1 MIRTGRVVAEQNGQL
16 EICFERPEACAKC
29 GACGGGKHFSQ
40 VKIPGSA
47 PVGSYVDVDMPE
59 GQVLKASAV
68 AYVVPLLLL
77 LAGIA
82 LGMLLF
88 TNEALW
94 ALTGFLFMG
103 VAGMVL
109 RKADQKMKQKK
120 EWQPKIVAIH
130 EEGEN
135 KNGTEADEG

>member
-1 MIRTGRVVAEQNGQL
+1 MIRTGRVVAEKDGQL

-29 GACGGGKHFSQ
+29 GACSGGKHFSQ
-40 VKIPGSA
+40 VKVPGSA

-77 LAGIA
+77 LGGIA

-94 ALTGFLFMG
+94 ALTGLVCMG
-103 VAGMVL
+103 CASIVL
-109 RKADQKMKQKK
+109 RKVDRGVKNKK
-120 EWQPKIVAIH
+120 EWQPQIVAVH

-135 KNGTEADEG
+135 NNGNEADEG

>member
-1 MIRTGRVVAEQNGQL
+1 MIRTGRVVAEKDGQI

-29 GACGGGKHFSQ
+29 GACAGGKHFSQ

-47 PVGSYVDVDMPE
+47 PVGSMVAVDMPE

-68 AYVVPLLLL
+68 AYVIPLLLL

-88 TNEALW
+88 TNEGLW
-94 ALTGFLFMG
+94 ALMGLLFMG
-103 VAGMVL
+103 VAGIVL
-109 RKADQKMKQKK
+109 KKMDRGLKQKK
-120 EWQPKIVAIH
+120 EWQPQIVAIY

-135 KNGTEADEG
+135 KNGTEADER